1 MQDGKKDLRKLNK
14 YLTAMDRRQFLKT
27 TAAGAGALAA
37 SSAAAPLLS
46 GEPAEEAK
54 DLRVI
59 QRTNARNGDKV
70 SLLGYGCMRWP
81 MKKGDDGRDHI
92 DQDIVNSLVD
102 YAWNHG
108 VNYYDTSPAYLQGQS
123 EAALGEAISRYPRDS
138 YYLATKL
145 SNFSDY
151 GEKASL
157 KMYRDSF
164 KALRTDYIDY
174 YLLHSIGGG
183 GYPVFKRRYE
193 DNNMIAFLMK
203 EREAGRIRNLGFS
216 FHGPQDAFDE
226 FMKLDEK
233 YHWDFV
239 QIEMNYQEWRHAK
252 APRNT
257 NAEYL
262 YEELEKR
269 GLPVVIMEPLLG
281 GRLARMAEG
290 ATRKLLERD
299 PSRTIASWAF
309 RFVGTYPGVLCALSG
324 MTNME
329 VLEENVQTFGNFEPL
344 TQEDIDFLMEIAILL
359 DSYPTVPC
367 NDCKYCMPCPYGID
381 IPGVFLHY
389 NEMVN
394 TGQIA
399 TSAAR
404 KDFQRL
410 RRRYLIS
417 YDRAVE
423 SLRQADHCIHCGTC
437 EPHCPQSIKIPAE
450 LQRVGDY
457 VEKLRR
463 GTL

>member
-1 MQDGKKDLRKLNK
+1 
-14 YLTAMDRRQFLKT
+14 MDRRQFIKT
-27 TAAGAGALAA
+27 TVAGAGALAA
-37 SSAAAPLLS
+37 SSAATTLKA
-46 GEPAEEAK
+46 GEPAGDDK

-59 QRTNARNGDKV
+59 QRTNAKNGDKV
-70 SLLGYGCMRWP
+70 SLLGFGCMRWP

-92 DQDIVNSLVD
+92 DQEIVNSLVD

-145 SNFSDY
+145 SNFGDAS
-151 GEKASL
+151 EKASL

-164 KALRTDYIDY
+164 ENLRTDYIDY
-174 YLLHSIGGG
+174 YLLHAIGGG
-183 GYPVFKRRYE
+183 GYPVYRMRYE
-193 DNNMIAFLMK
+193 DNHMMEFLLK

-216 FHGPQDAFDE
+216 FHGPHDAFDE
-226 FMKLDEK
+226 FMKLHDK

-239 QIEMNYQEWRHAK
+239 QIEMNYLDWRHAK
-252 APRNT
+252 EPRNT

-262 YEELEKR
+262 YEELDKR
-269 GLPVVIMEPLLG
+269 NIPIVVMEPLLG
-281 GRLARMAEG
+281 GRLAKMAEG
-290 ATRKLLERD
+290 AAGKLLERD
-299 PSRTIASWAF
+299 PSRSIASWAF
-309 RFVGTYPGVLCALSG
+309 RFVGSYPGVLCALSG

-329 VLEENVQTFGNFEPL
+329 VLEENVQTFGDFKPL
-344 TQEDIDFLMEIAILL
+344 TEEEIDFLMEIAIML

-381 IPGVFLHY
+381 IPGIFLHY

-394 TGQIA
+394 TGKIA
-399 TSAAR
+399 VSR
-404 KDFQRL
+404 EQKDYQKL

-437 EPHCPQSIKIPAE
+437 VPHCPQSIEIPNQ
-450 LQRVGDY
+450 LQRIGDY
-457 VEKLRR
+457 VEKLKR
-463 GTL
+463 GEL